1 MDVKQNILS
10 QFEQNKGFLIVGA
23 MHTAAELYQLE
34 KMLKSNEVQRIKR
47 GIYILLDHQSFDE
60 RVLIAKMYPDAVF
73 CSYSTW
79 AIYGLTTSMPLTHCI
94 AMGRH
99 TKVTIPDYPP
109 LQVYYWSDASYQLG
123 ITEMSIDGQRIK
135 IYDLEKS
142 VCDAI
147 KHRGKIGENITLEV
161 LKSYIQLQHKDLNK
175 LMQYAK
181 QLRIASI
188 TAQYIKPLL

>member
-47 GIYILLDHQSFDE
+47 GVYILLDHQSFNE

-73 CSYSTW
+73 CLYSIW

-181 QLRIASI
+181 QLRIDSI